1 MLKVKTLED
10 KIKSRIKKTRL
21 SSKVQMFNFRGR
33 EGRGGPVPLPAPGS
47 TLAKWSTRTVTQ
59 LLFQHDSELNMQ
71 MIITNIFFRKDDD
84 QSIQYPGSTNLTSHA
99 SLTLLIQL
107 RKREEVTSKIKKRV
121 LQKILKASI
130 KKKLGLWKHIFKI

>member
-1 MLKVKTLED
+1 MLKVKMLEV

-21 SSKVQMFNFRGR
+21 SSKVQMFNFRG
-33 EGRGGPVPLPAPGS
+33 GGPVPLAAPGS
-47 TLAKWSTRTVTQ
+47 TLAKWPTRTVTQ

-99 SLTLLIQL
+99 SLTLLI
-107 RKREEVTSKIKKRV
+107 
-121 LQKILKASI
+121 
-130 KKKLGLWKHIFKI
+130 